1 MFQSE
6 DVGDNHRHRG
16 TVQIY
21 RVEEPKVEPN
31 RNRNDDIRPDADAL
45 FCEIR
50 QTCLRRIA
58 MDRMAFWVKVSCIS
72 CISLENW
79 QTDPMNLYDLTHG
92 KLSLAIYPASLWGS
106 TQSVSMSPIPTA
118 WSTIVR
124 QRTLLWSSQDLQSQ
138 KSWVY

>member
-31 RNRNDDIRPDADAL
+31 RNRNDDIRPDTDAL

-50 QTCLRRIA
+50 QTCLRRISYGW
-58 MDRMAFWVKVSCIS
+58 DRILSESFM
-72 CISLENW
+72 
-79 QTDPMNLYDLTHG
+79 YG
-92 KLSLAIYPASLWGS
+92 KLTNRPYESL
-106 TQSVSMSPIPTA
+106 
-118 WSTIVR
+118 
-124 QRTLLWSSQDLQSQ
+124 
-138 KSWVY
+138 